1 MAEAGALIVLAIP
14 FVVFG
19 SFLYWGKDRR
29 RLPQGVSDYLRT
41 VPPLRSSEQSWKPGA
56 PHTRTEHRVRCDLAD
71 GRTVDDVVVRDCEYI
86 VRKPRYLWLRGSD
99 VRRVEPVVP
108 A

>member
-1 MAEAGALIVLAIP
+1 VAEAGALIVLAIP
-14 FVVFG
+14 FIVFG

-29 RLPQGVSDYLRT
+29 RLPEGVTEYLRT
-41 VPPLRSSEQSWKPGA
+41 VPPVKSSTQSWMPGT
-56 PHTRTEHRVRCDLAD
+56 PHTRTEHRVRCTLED
-71 GRTVDDVVVRDCEYI
+71 GKTVEDVVVRDCEFL
-86 VRKPRYLWLRGSD
+86 VRRPRYLWLRGSD